1 MAKSDMMDQLK
12 DTPLGNIPVGV
23 LQGVLQKDGRP
34 LANHLVIIQ
43 VRQGGEQVLT
53 LPKTTDAHGRFEFK
67 NIFRDPQFAYTLFTE
82 SDGKVYKLPPLTP
95 TAAQEKYSVTFAI
108 GPETLAGELSASET
122 LPANS
127 PRMAEP
133 VKQAGE
139 WQWHQ
144 LSAILLSCAVLVVLA
159 YQWGKFKGRK
169 KT

>member
-1 MAKSDMMDQLK
+1 MAKSEMMDQLK
-12 DTPLGNIPVGV
+12 DSPLGKIPIGV
-23 LQGVLQKDGRP
+23 LQGVLHKDGKSLP
-34 LANHLVIIQ
+34 NHLVIIQ
-43 VRQGGEQVLT
+43 VRQDGEQVLT
-53 LPKTTDAHGRFEFK
+53 LPKTTDAQGRFEFK

-95 TAAQEKYSVTFAI
+95 SAAQEKYSVTFAV

-127 PRMAEP
+127 PRMAGP

-144 LSAILLSCAVLVVLA
+144 LSAILLSCAVLIVLA
-159 YQWGKFKGRK
+159 YQWGKFRGCKR
-169 KT
+169 